1 MQRNDGSDSQFDG
14 RAFASMMRGLR
25 GGNSSSRCLLLP
37 VADTGCYSA
46 TTTFNEVASQ
56 LGNSARQTDV
66 SSRLLIGTDT
76 STDNNVTDNGKSSAM
91 ASVQILF
98 GFSNLLLSVR
108 FVFLRKHLY
117 FVF

>member
-1 MQRNDGSDSQFDG
+1 MQRNDGSDSRFDG
-14 RAFASMMRGLR
+14 RAFANTTRGLR
-25 GGNSSSRCLLLP
+25 GEHGRCLLLP

-46 TTTFNEVASQ
+46 TTTFNELASQ

-76 STDNNVTDNGKSSAM
+76 STDNNATDNGKSSAM

-98 GFSNLLLSVR
+98 GFSNLLLPAR
-108 FVFLRKHLY
+108 FVPA
-117 FVF
+117 